1 MTIPMSEESKFIIDI
16 ANIGAVVALLNNAI
30 PALAGIVTIVWTLLR
45 IYETDTVQR
54 WLGKSKDT

>member
-1 MTIPMSEESKFIIDI
+1 MTIPMSEESKFVIDL

-30 PALAGIVTIVWTLLR
+30 PALAGIATIVWTLLR

-54 WLGKSKDT
+54 WLGKKKDT